1 MAKQQVMKALIL
13 SAAAAFSGM
22 VVTAQAA
29 QSIVGSPHDLS
40 AKWGNAN
47 TGWGSA
53 NFKHGGLVF
62 DDLNQICVYCHT
74 PHNANTANGGQLLWN
89 RPLSTATYTLY
100 QSPTF
105 NATMAQP
112 DAQSSSSLCLSCHDG
127 TIAVDNVLRRPVTP
141 TGNAGQGLGKMA
153 DGAGNCG
160 TCHQANPPGT
170 IEQPLNRVRHGF
182 LGTDLSNDHPVNMTY
197 DNTADTGLKSP
208 IAVTDAGL
216 KLFSGK
222 VQCASCHDPHV
233 YLEKAFLRKSN
244 AGSALCTTCHS
255 K

>member
-1 MAKQQVMKALIL
+1 MAKKQVAKALIL
-13 SAAAAFSGM
+13 GIVAAFS
-22 VVTAQAA
+22 VTTATA
-29 QSIVGSPHDLS
+29 QSIKGSPHDLS
-40 AKWGNAN
+40 ATWGNAN
-47 TGWGSA
+47 TGWGTQ
-53 NFKHGGLVF
+53 NFKHGGF
-62 DDLNQICVYCHT
+62 AYDDLNQICVYCHT

-105 NATMAQP
+105 NATMTQP

-127 TIAVDNVLRRPVTP
+127 TIAVDNVLRRPVTSV
-141 TGNAGQGLGKMA
+141 GNSGQMHAKMA

-160 TCHQANPPGT
+160 NCHTPGLVKPDGSEAP
-170 IEQPLNRVRHGF
+170 ISRVVRGW

-197 DNTADTGLKSP
+197 DNTLDTGLKPPATVASG
-208 IAVTDAGL
+208 GL
-216 KLFSGK
+216 KLFNGK

-244 AGSALCTTCHS
+244 AGSALCTTCHA